1 MYVVTRKV
9 NQGVVIGDDIEI
21 VILEARDD
29 RIRLGVRTPRYMAV
43 RRKEFLELEQP
54 ILEGNSSIQEEGS

>member
-1 MYVVTRKV
+1 M
-9 NQGVVIGDDIEI
+9 VIGDDIEI